1 MRQQVYTSSS
11 NGIQSFSDAS
21 PDYEL
26 APVGLASMRDQAE
39 RLAQY
44 GRNGDIYVVHAAEGE
59 TVIPLEVLNAN
70 PKVKELLFNQMRDMG
85 LDPQEFVIGNELNS
99 INPDTGL
106 PEFFFKSIFRAVK
119 SAVKSVVKIV
129 KKAAPIVIPLAASA
143 FGIPFLG
150 PAFGAGSFGAAALG
164 GGLGSLAGGGSLKD
178 AFKAGL
184 TSGGLSLATTGI
196 GSLFNDNVTFGDAI
210 KGSFSGVT
218 NITGPG
224 GASVGRR
231 VAASPFAQGTSPEAV
246 AGRAASESQWSNIL
260 GGKVKEGLV
269 QGPFGPAST
278 DSPGYIANPTA
289 PVQRNLFDSLGVKIG
304 ERFPPGSKAAQRQ
317 VAALKAAYGKNPAPA
332 AAAKTSLLSE
342 YGPSIALATGAAYL
356 GGAFDPQD
364 PEDVSRDDLEGFVP
378 RETGADL
385 IDENPDRYML
395 ADTNPYRY
403 DRTGNV
409 LVPTMYAA
417 DGGFMGSPP
426 QYPRREMLI
435 EGPGTERSDDIP
447 AMLSDGE
454 FVLNAQSVRGADPTG
469 QGDRYRGAQ
478 NLYNMMR
485 NFEMRA

>member
-129 KKAAPIVIPLAASA
+129 EKAAPIVIPLAASA

-224 GASVGRR
+224 GASVGQR

-269 QGPFGPAST
+269 QETPFGPAST
-278 DSPGYIANPTA
+278 KSPGYIA
-289 PVQRNLFDSLGVKIG
+289 G
-304 ERFPPGSKAAQRQ
+304 PPAGC
-317 VAALKAAYGKNPAPA
+317 
-332 AAAKTSLLSE
+332 
-342 YGPSIALATGAAYL
+342 
-356 GGAFDPQD
+356 
-364 PEDVSRDDLEGFVP
+364 
-378 RETGADL
+378 
-385 IDENPDRYML
+385 
-395 ADTNPYRY
+395 
-403 DRTGNV
+403 RT
-409 LVPTMYAA
+409 
-417 DGGFMGSPP
+417 
-426 QYPRREMLI
+426 
-435 EGPGTERSDDIP
+435 
-447 AMLSDGE
+447 
-454 FVLNAQSVRGADPTG
+454 
-469 QGDRYRGAQ
+469 
-478 NLYNMMR
+478 
-485 NFEMRA
+485 

>member
-119 SAVKSVVKIV
+119 RAVKSVVKIV
-129 KKAAPIVIPLAASA
+129 EKAAPIVIPLAASA

-224 GASVGRR
+224 GASVGQR

-260 GGKVKEGLV
+260 DGKLEEGLV

-278 DSPGYIANPTA
+278 KSPGYIAGPPIREQPA
-289 PVQRNLFDSLGVKIG
+289 IIKDALGN
-304 ERFPPGSKAAQRQ
+304 
-317 VAALKAAYGKNPAPA
+317 NPAPA